1 MVGNL
6 TDREFADMLAAI
18 WDRHGWTTEVTD
30 QGGEFMVAG
39 ERGDGRRGVILV
51 APGDQGPV
59 GQDAVETLQGLRTEK
74 GVDVPVAATRSSFDG
89 SARELAEHDG
99 IHLVDPETLERTASA
114 KGFEDLLE
122 QYSSG
127 GIGSRLVQAV
137 PGLGHIPRPS
147 IGIPSVNLGSGPS
160 SVLVL
165 GTVVV
170 LIVGLLGAFLFGDTL
185 GGFLAGLPLP
195 ELGLFETVGGV
206 LGGLPFPDIGLGGGG
221 YSVTAVSLVDGDAE
235 PVEVTWDVKTQKQV
249 VGPNGTAFSAPENHT
264 FVIVQLNATNP
275 GAEPIVLE
283 PEAFGFATDS
293 VRYGP
298 QPLEGATGQLPIV
311 VPPLS
316 WAEGYLVFSVPEDAD
331 SGTFLALPGP
341 DRVPISF
348 ERDRHSEFQIENG

>member
-1 MVGNL
+1 MVGDR

-18 WDRHGWTTEVTD
+18 WDRHGWNTEVTD
-30 QGGEFMVAG
+30 HEGEIMVAG
-39 ERGDGRRGVILV
+39 EMPDGRRGVILV
-51 APGDQGPV
+51 GPGDDGPV
-59 GQDAVETLQGLRTEK
+59 GQEPLETLQGLRTEK

-89 SARELAEHDG
+89 SAREMAEGNG

-114 KGFEDLLE
+114 EGFEDLLE

-127 GIGSRLVQAV
+127 GIGSGLVQAV
-137 PGLGHIPRPS
+137 PGLGGIPRPNF
-147 IGIPSVNLGSGPS
+147 GIPSADLGSGPS

-170 LIVGLLGAFLFGDTL
+170 LIVGLLGAFMFGDTL

-195 ELGLFETVGGV
+195 ELGLIETVGGV

-221 YSVTAVSLVDGDAE
+221 YSVTAVSLVDGEAE
-235 PVEVTWDVKTQKQV
+235 PVEVTWDVKSQDQI
-249 VGPNGTAFSAPENHT
+249 VGPNGTTFSAPENHT
-264 FVIVQLNATNP
+264 FAVLQLNATNP
-275 GAEPIVLE
+275 SADPVVLE

-311 VPPLS
+311 VPALS
-316 WAEGYLVFSVPEDAD
+316 WAEGYVVFSVPEDAD